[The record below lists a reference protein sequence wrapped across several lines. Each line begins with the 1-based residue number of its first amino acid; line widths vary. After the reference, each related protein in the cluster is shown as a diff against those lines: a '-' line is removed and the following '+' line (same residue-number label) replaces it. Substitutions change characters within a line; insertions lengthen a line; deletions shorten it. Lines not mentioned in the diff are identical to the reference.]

1 MPSSATAQSSH
12 SPSTTTGARKE
23 DPAKT
28 VDRVVR
34 YLTLP
39 DGEVTLCA
47 PLLLPPPLELCTAL
61 DRASTLGAE
70 LTTGTAGPATPWC
83 LASRVGAAI
92 PPKENDRKKQRLR
105 KEKRVV
111 SPVLSWGNS
120 RPLFMGCGSS
130 QAIPR
135 KDAQRIPVSPKP
147 THPFDS
153 GQLDQEITHTRRAR
167 AHTHTR
173 RAHRQSPSTPPT
185 RFHTTT

>member
-47 PLLLPPPLELCTAL
+47 PPLLPPLELCTAL
-61 DRASTLGAE
+61 NRASTLGAE
-70 LTTGTAGPATPWC
+70 LMTGTAGPATPWC

-92 PPKENDRKKQRLR
+92 PPKENDRKKQRLMR

-120 RPLFMGCGSS
+120 RPCLWVVDPPKRSGEKTRSAFQSRQNLHIHSTAGS
-130 QAIPR
+130 
-135 KDAQRIPVSPKP
+135 
-147 THPFDS
+147 
-153 GQLDQEITHTRRAR
+153 
-167 AHTHTR
+167 
-173 RAHRQSPSTPPT
+173 
-185 RFHTTT
+185 

>member
-47 PLLLPPPLELCTAL
+47 PLLLLLPPPLELCTAL
-61 DRASTLGAE
+61 NRASTLGAE

-92 PPKENDRKKQRLR
+92 PPKENDRKTTADESDSVR
-105 KEKRVV
+105 KTCCFPGVVVGATRGPFLWVVDPLKRSGEKAR
-111 SPVLSWGNS
+111 SAFQS
-120 RPLFMGCGSS
+120 RQNLHIHSTAGS
-130 QAIPR
+130 
-135 KDAQRIPVSPKP
+135 
-147 THPFDS
+147 
-153 GQLDQEITHTRRAR
+153 
-167 AHTHTR
+167 
-173 RAHRQSPSTPPT
+173 
-185 RFHTTT
+185 